1 MVCCRRSSSIKT
13 ELNSIVGG
21 EFMDIANSNRWWLG
35 GSNGIVRCGNRR
47 RPQKP
52 LEPGRREHDE
62 IVILDVSAIA
72 QLVGNV
78 ARSDESVAS
87 PENKGLAA
95 DDDFQFSGEDI
106 VRLVLTRMGMTRH
119 CHARRETDVQ
129 ETVCSSRYRRP
140 TNIRNQ
146 CPRRSNSVWISAD
159 A

>member
-62 IVILDVSAIA
+62 IVIFHVSGIA

-78 ARSDESVAS
+78 ARSDKSIAS
-87 PENKGLAA
+87 PENKDLVA
-95 DDDFQFSGEDI
+95 DDNRQFSGEDI
-106 VRLVLTRMGMTRH
+106 IRLILTRVLMTRQGNL
-119 CHARRETDVQ
+119 RPETDDQ
-129 ETVCSSRYRRP
+129 KL
-140 TNIRNQ
+140 IRT
-146 CPRRSNSVWISAD
+146 A
-159 A
+159 